1 MPYENP
7 YPQHAAD
14 LLRVRAELTPDKVG
28 LLDDYAGVE
37 YTYRELNERAN
48 RLANWLRGLGVT
60 QGDRVSILAQNSIHY
75 VDLLYGLGKIGAIL
89 APLNWRLT
97 ARELVYIAADCA
109 PKAILCGP
117 EYADL
122 LDEIRREIDFP
133 IVIAL
138 EGARVDGALSY
149 EACVSAAPANE
160 PEALPLT
167 GEDIYCILY
176 TSGTTGRPKGAMIS
190 HRQVLW
196 NCINTV
202 ISWGLTADD
211 VSPVMT
217 PMFHAGG
224 LFIFLTPLFYVG
236 GKILLA
242 RSFDSEASLALI
254 QRERATVVLGVPT
267 LFQMWMNSPSFGAAD
282 FSHVRYFVSGGA
294 PCPVSLIQAWRA
306 AKGGYLRQGYGLTE
320 VGVNCF
326 TMTDEESIARMGSVG
341 KPVFH
346 SRMRI
351 VDEDGREVECGATGE
366 LIIYGP
372 HVCSGYWRN
381 PEATAQ
387 ALRDGWFH
395 TGDMA
400 RQDEDG
406 FYYMAGRYK
415 DMIISGGENVY
426 AAEVETVFLEHPAVR
441 EAALIGQP
449 DEKWG
454 EVGLM
459 VVVAR
464 PEIATTPEEL
474 LAFCRERL
482 AGYKVPKRV
491 IFADALPY
499 SPYGKVMKAELRA
512 RYVEDHHR

>member
-1 MPYENP
+1 MAHESH
-7 YPQHAAD
+7 YPPHAAD
-14 LLRVRAELTPDKVG
+14 LLRARAELTPDRVG
-28 LLDDYAGVE
+28 LLDVSTGID

-60 QGDRVSILAQNSIHY
+60 QGDRVSILAQNSIHTI
-75 VDLLYGLGKIGAIL
+75 DLLYGLGKIGAIL

-97 ARELVYIAADCA
+97 ARELVYIAGDCA
-109 PKAILCGP
+109 PKVMVCGP
-117 EYADL
+117 EYAGL
-122 LDEIRREIDFP
+122 LEEMRREVNFP
-133 IVIAL
+133 IVVAI
-138 EGARVDGALSY
+138 EGATIDGALSY
-149 EACVSAAPANE
+149 EACVAAAPAAE
-160 PEALPLT
+160 PKQPPLT

-176 TSGTTGRPKGAMIS
+176 TSGTTGRPKGAMIA

-196 NCINTV
+196 NCINTA

-254 QRERATVVLGVPT
+254 QHERATVVLGVPT
-267 LFQMWMNSPSFGAAD
+267 LFQMWMNSPSFPDAD

-294 PCPVSLIQAWRA
+294 PCPVSLIRAWRA

-326 TMTDEESIARMGSVG
+326 TMTNEESVARMGSVG
-341 KPVFH
+341 KPIFH

-351 VDEDGREVECGATGE
+351 VDEDGRDVARGETGE

-372 HVCSGYWRN
+372 HVCSGYWGN
-381 PEATAQ
+381 PEATAG
-387 ALRDGWFH
+387 ALRDGWFY

-406 FYYMAGRYK
+406 YYYVAGRYK

-441 EAALIGQP
+441 EAALIGIP

-454 EVGLM
+454 EVGLII
-459 VVVAR
+459 VVAR
-464 PEIATTPEEL
+464 PESTATPEEL
-474 LAFCRERL
+474 IGFCRGRL
-482 AGYKVPKRV
+482 ARYKVPRRV
-491 IFADALPY
+491 IFAESLPY

-512 RYVEDHHR
+512 KYGTTTNE